1 MGTKVSPNLTEG
13 VSALLEALM
22 LLFNPGNS
30 SKELNVNTLFFF
42 FFFLVILKF
51 LYIYGFLGGAS
62 GKESAC
68 QYRRHKRCRFN
79 PWVRKIPWNKKW
91 QPTPVFLPG
100 KFHGQRGLV
109 GYNPQGCKESATTER
124 LSTIYLSIYIFLIEV
139 CCYLVTKLCPTM
151 QPHGLQHTRFP
162 CPPLSPEICSS
173 SCPSSRWCY
182 LTISSSVILFSFCR
196 QSFPASGSFPTN
208 RLFTSDTQKILEPQ
222 L

>member
-1 MGTKVSPNLTEG
+1 MQEMQHMGLIPGSGRSHEVGNGNPLQYSCLENPMDREAWQGYSPRN
-13 VSALLEALM
+13 
-22 LLFNPGNS
+22 
-30 SKELNVNTLFFF
+30 
-42 FFFLVILKF
+42 
-51 LYIYGFLGGAS
+51 
-62 GKESAC
+62 
-68 QYRRHKRCRFN
+68 
-79 PWVRKIPWNKKW
+79 
-91 QPTPVFLPG
+91 
-100 KFHGQRGLV
+100 
-109 GYNPQGCKESATTER
+109 CKESATTER